1 MYLSIVPVLRYQ
13 FGRDFTL
20 VEEGDV
26 SVVEVRAH
34 MLVGLAE
41 RLAGWGDRIDVLSP
55 PCLRSELARI
65 GSELVAHHGSAR

>member
-1 MYLSIVPVLRYQ
+1 M
-13 FGRDFTL
+13 
-20 VEEGDV
+20 

-65 GSELVAHHGSAR
+65 GSELVAHYGSPRR